1 MPTICN
7 FTKNKIFQQVSFKS
21 FLYRYDIRTI
31 FLQQIYL
38 PTYLPTYLRTDRPT
52 DRQTNQPTDRPT
64 NRPTDRPTLLL
75 LLLLLFSADIFTIQY
90 ILTNQNELTKTINKF
105 YKMNGMYKKKMFYIL
120 NIIVK
125 TGTLNFYCRYKSI

>member
-1 MPTICN
+1 MISELFSYN
-7 FTKNKIFQQVSFKS
+7 KFT
-21 FLYRYDIRTI
+21 
-31 FLQQIYL
+31 YL
-38 PTYLPTYLRTDRPT
+38 PTYLPTYGPTDRPT
-52 DRQTNQPTDRPT
+52 DRPTNQPTDRPT

-75 LLLLLFSADIFTIQY
+75 LLLLLFNLFKVGQTYTSANIFTIQY
-90 ILTNQNELTKTINKF
+90 IITNQNGLTKTINKF